1 LETSDKLLTFDTIP
15 DLINIIKR
23 YIWGTNNQYKTN

>member
-23 YIWGTNNQYKTN
+23 YIWDINNQYRIN

>member
-23 YIWGTNNQYKTN
+23 YI